1 MSMLMRAINNGCTSK
16 PTPRSETARLS
27 SNTFMGFGNDGV
39 FLSASIVKIF
49 SVMAKKDEKAL
60 TMPLIIRD
68 ATTMVTFQSTL
79 TFLR

>member
-1 MSMLMRAINNGCTSK
+1 MSAINNGYTSK
-16 PTPRSETARLS
+16 PTPRSETVRLS

-49 SVMAKKDEKAL
+49 NVMAKKDEKAL
-60 TMPLIIRD
+60 TMPVIIRD